1 MAMQLSRRGSAVWAE
16 RRRVGASWTDSPQ
29 GADPSIATMHVL
41 LPECNAWLKLDV
53 RRVSSG
59 TATTFSE
66 SAGFRVKVSNVVDAL
81 AERVSVFKDA
91 EAISIYKCSAETPRG
106 DPLDHTSDTVY
117 YLTWLIAWTNQYD
130 GNHLLYDNPSDVII
144 IDERVS
150 WQTYVPPADT
160 ANLKK
165 VLIYIE
171 QCDVWEAIYV
181 PDKGVCTNG
190 RFFTKIVDL
199 KAIVLSNITATL
211 QNGVDVPLIEDQKD
225 LLEVRFATGSSPQ
238 GEELPDT
245 HKVFGNTW
253 YYVTAYN
260 MQSLLDQLEAGL
272 DNEQ

>member
-1 MAMQLSRRGSAVWAE
+1 MAMKRSRSGSAVC
-16 RRRVGASWTDSPQ
+16 ASWTDSPQ

-41 LPECNAWLKLDV
+41 LPECNAWPKLDV

-66 SAGFRVKVSNVVDAL
+66 AAGFRVKVSNVVDAL
-81 AERVSVFKDA
+81 AERVSVFKDD

-130 GNHLLYDNPSDVII
+130 GNHLLYDNP

-190 RFFTKIVDL
+190 LFSTKIVDL

>member
-1 MAMQLSRRGSAVWAE
+1 
-16 RRRVGASWTDSPQ
+16 
-29 GADPSIATMHVL
+29 MHVL

-53 RRVSSG
+53 RRVSPG
-59 TATTFSE
+59 TATTFRTCV
-66 SAGFRVKVSNVVDAL
+66 AWTCAALRQVPVSNVVDAL
-81 AERVSVFKDA
+81 ADRVSVFKDA
-91 EAISIYKCSAETPRG
+91 EAIYIYKCSAETPRG
-106 DPLDHTSDTVY
+106 DPLDHTSDNTVY

-150 WQTYVPPADT
+150 LQTYIPPADT

-181 PDKGVCTNG
+181 PDKGACTNG
-190 RFFTKIVDL
+190 LFFTKIVDL
-199 KAIVLSNITATL
+199 KAIVLSNITANL
-211 QNGVDVPLIEDQKD
+211 QNGVNVPLIEDQKD

-238 GEELPDT
+238 GEELPDMD
-245 HKVFGNTW
+245 KVFGNRW
-253 YYVTAYN
+253 YYVTAYKLQI
-260 MQSLLDQLEAGL
+260 MLDQLEAEL